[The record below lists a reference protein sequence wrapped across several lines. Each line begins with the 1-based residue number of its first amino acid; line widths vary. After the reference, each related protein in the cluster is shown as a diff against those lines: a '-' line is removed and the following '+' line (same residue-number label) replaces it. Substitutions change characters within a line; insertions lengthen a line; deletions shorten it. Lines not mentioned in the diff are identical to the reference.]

1 VIQEQLQRRSA
12 QRIAVTRPIV
22 DIHELSEK
30 VQKLVAELR
39 HAIDQ
44 NDFDTG
50 KQVIDSMLTIELN
63 NATYASAILAN
74 ILLCSIDLVNVL
86 YEICRYGPT
95 FNSLFDHVIAN
106 YNKIYTARMKRFMGV
121 DFERSGH
128 ILIMKAIV
136 YHNVHQI
143 TELLKFDIDL
153 FQEYDNVSPF
163 KMVVDYEYIELFKIF
178 MKYLYDNKKTYT
190 PNQIHV
196 LTNVINDC
204 NNQDILDIFFCYT
217 TNFDFLATRIIHN
230 KLPSSIYSIVQCVK
244 TRNLTSELMIEAATR
259 GILSAFI
266 YWRMYYFA
274 KYQRLLSTVRCD
286 DKSIM
291 FHAILSANPLL
302 IIHLLDQ
309 NLTIDLEMIQM
320 MNSQIMME
328 GIGFSD
334 LMKHPK
340 YIACLL
346 RTDPNSLLS
355 VIPRD
360 IFNLIHELLPPVPI
374 ANLDDLPDLEHID
387 PRLTADDSDSDDDDD
402 DDDSD
407 NNDSDDIYA
416 SIVDDVTEDYDDNDE
431 TYDSDDNLP
440 PLEQY

>member
-1 VIQEQLQRRSA
+1 
-12 QRIAVTRPIV
+12 
-22 DIHELSEK
+22 
-30 VQKLVAELR
+30 
-39 HAIDQ
+39 
-44 NDFDTG
+44 
-50 KQVIDSMLTIELN
+50 
-63 NATYASAILAN
+63 
-74 ILLCSIDLVNVL
+74 
-86 YEICRYGPT
+86 
-95 FNSLFDHVIAN
+95 
-106 YNKIYTARMKRFMGV
+106 
-121 DFERSGH
+121 
-128 ILIMKAIV
+128 
-136 YHNVHQI
+136 
-143 TELLKFDIDL
+143 
-153 FQEYDNVSPF
+153 
-163 KMVVDYEYIELFKIF
+163 
-178 MKYLYDNKKTYT
+178 
-190 PNQIHV
+190 
-196 LTNVINDC
+196 
-204 NNQDILDIFFCYT
+204 
-217 TNFDFLATRIIHN
+217 
-230 KLPSSIYSIVQCVK
+230 
-244 TRNLTSELMIEAATR
+244 
-259 GILSAFI
+259 
-266 YWRMYYFA
+266 
-274 KYQRLLSTVRCD
+274 
-286 DKSIM
+286 M